1 MTTHSRP
8 SSEHPVDP
16 LGAAAKERISAL
28 MDGDGGAPGAD
39 ADPVA
44 WASSQWHV
52 DDVREAWGLYH
63 LIGDVMRSDEL
74 ARGVDESSTSDAA
87 FLAGMRERMA
97 HEPVVLAPVALSS
110 ASMRPAERAANPMW
124 KHRWNAVA
132 AVAGV
137 GAVAAVAGVLW
148 MSQPPPAQM
157 EALGEPATQ
166 VVDSR
171 LIRDAKLD
179 QYLRAHRGGPVALP
193 GGPTGRFETVVLEKK

>member
-1 MTTHSRP
+1 MHSRP
-8 SSEHPVDP
+8 PSDHLLDP
-16 LGAAAKERISAL
+16 ASGLSAAEAKERVSAL
-28 MDGDGGAPGAD
+28 MDAEDGHRGAAVD
-39 ADPVA
+39 QMA

-52 DDVREAWGLYH
+52 DDVREAWGMYH

-74 ARGVDESSTSDAA
+74 ARGVAESSASDAA
-87 FLAGMRERMA
+87 FLAGLRDRMA
-97 HEPVVLAPVALSS
+97 HEPVVLAPTTRSVTAT
-110 ASMRPAERAANPMW
+110 NPLW
-124 KHRWNAVA
+124 THRWNAVA

-193 GGPTGRFETVVLEKK
+193 GGPTGRFETVVLERK

>member
-1 MTTHSRP
+1 MTKHTHPTSD
-8 SSEHPVDP
+8 HPFDLSV
-16 LGAAAKERISAL
+16 ASARERISAL
-28 MDGDGGAPGAD
+28 MDGEVGHRGSSAD
-39 ADPVA
+39 QMA

-52 DDVREAWGLYH
+52 DEVREAWGLYH
-63 LIGDVMRSDEL
+63 LMGDVMRSEEL
-74 ARGVDESSTSDAA
+74 ARGVAESSTSDAA
-87 FLAGMRERMA
+87 FLAGLRERMA
-97 HEPVVLAPVALSS
+97 HEPVVLAPAAPSS
-110 ASMRPAERAANPMW
+110 PSMRPTVTAPNPLW

-148 MSQPPPAQM
+148 MSQPSPVQM

-193 GGPTGRFETVVLEKK
+193 GGPTGRFETVVLEKP